1 MTVLTSAKDQY
12 KNKWKEALAELARH
26 HREEQH
32 MTQKRLMAQERELED
47 LRKDIVKLDEQN
59 NLNLQISNVKEDAER

>member
-1 MTVLTSAKDQY
+1 
-12 KNKWKEALAELARH
+12 
-26 HREEQH
+26 
-32 MTQKRLMAQERELED
+32 MAQERELED